1 MQIIRGTAEFQIGE
15 ETAAAIGKF
24 DGIHR
29 GHQALLSHILRK
41 KEEGKRAAVF
51 TFDPPAS
58 VFFGRNEKE
67 LTTLREKRSFFE
79 RLGIDILIEFPLNKQ
94 TAAIPAQEFV
104 RRILAGQMRTVY
116 LAAGEDVS
124 FGDKGMGNRELLERL
139 APGYG
144 CQVEII
150 PKVFQEGREI
160 SSSCVREEVLRGR
173 MENAAGLLGRSY
185 SVSGTVEQGKK
196 LGRRL
201 GMPTLNLYP
210 DEDKLLP
217 PNGVYFSRVLFQE
230 KSLYGTTNIG
240 TKPTVNDTPALSVE
254 TYLYGYEGDLYGEE
268 IVTKLLHFRRPERK
282 FRDVEELKRQMEA
295 DILAGKKYHKI

>member
-1 MQIIRGTAEFQIGE
+1 MLIIRGTAEFQIGE

-160 SSSCVREEVLRGR
+160 SSSCVREEVLSGR
-173 MENAAGLLGRSY
+173 MENAARLLGRSY

-254 TYLYGYEGDLYGEE
+254 TYLYDYEGDLYGRE
-268 IVTKLLHFRRPERK
+268 ITVELLHLRRPEMK
-282 FRDVEELKRQMEA
+282 FRDVSELREQMER
-295 DILAGKKYHKI
+295 DIRAGRNFHKI